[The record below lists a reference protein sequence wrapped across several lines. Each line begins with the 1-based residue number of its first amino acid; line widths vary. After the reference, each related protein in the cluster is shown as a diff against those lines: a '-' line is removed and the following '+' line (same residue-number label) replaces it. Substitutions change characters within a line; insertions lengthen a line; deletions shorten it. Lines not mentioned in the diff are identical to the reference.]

1 MTSSESSDLK
11 YTGSLEL
18 KDGMIHLVHDQALP
32 PHYGGYHPRTN
43 TVFYGGT
50 LEMADPLT
58 LRMSQRDIRI
68 QDGERV
74 EVVSKVAEQC
84 DAWHTLIEH
93 DDAFIRE
100 IQALMTEQR
109 VINPDTLGMI
119 GTEAARQ
126 YVSSDTTQRPPGI
139 PVRLQLAEGVGL
151 RSLPRSGWKLQ
162 VDGSI
167 TDKDGAVLYYP
178 AAAQPLHAAPAPVA
192 TAPVPARTGL
202 LDSLRRMFGGS

>member
-126 YVSSDTTQRPPGI
+126 YVPSDTTQRPPRHPGAS
-139 PVRLQLAEGVGL
+139 PAGRGGGPAQPAPQRLETAGRRQHHRQG
-151 RSLPRSGWKLQ
+151 RRR
-162 VDGSI
+162 
-167 TDKDGAVLYYP
+167 AVLP
-178 AAAQPLHAAPAPVA
+178 GRRPAPARR
-192 TAPVPARTGL
+192 ARA
-202 LDSLRRMFGGS
+202 RRHCAGPGPHGSAG